1 VADARPLSGPDLLDS
16 IRSTDPRV
24 DLVIAAFIE
33 QRLAW
38 TSDDPVDQVMPLV
51 LQSMAESMYVIGARR
66 LLQRLDTL
74 VIREWVANN
83 GEDALFAVMSR
94 VDDRVRELTYQLE
107 QARTALRSAD
117 EPGTSEPDVT

>member
-1 VADARPLSGPDLLDS
+1 M
-16 IRSTDPRV
+16 
-24 DLVIAAFIE
+24 IAAFIE

-51 LQSMAESMYVIGARR
+51 LQSMAESMYVIGAHR

-74 VIREWVANN
+74 VIREWVGKN
-83 GEDALFAVMSR
+83 GEDALFVVMSR

-107 QARTALRSAD
+107 QVRTALRLTD
-117 EPGTSEPDVT
+117 EPGTGESDVT